1 MLYRVQRS
9 LTSKVFINQRALS
22 STPETQAKEQE
33 GRQAAHATIY
43 KESNSHAQGNKTEI
57 QLHSSSDL
65 YVLEKQD
72 AVDTGGTVLLGVAV
86 QPQPSGQ
93 GRSRVNL
100 KGVLI
105 PEQILDCILSYGL
118 TTQFFS

>member
-1 MLYRVQRS
+1 M
-9 LTSKVFINQRALS
+9 FINQRALS
-22 STPETQAKEQE
+22 STPESRVKEQE
-33 GRQAAHATIY
+33 GRQAAHTTIY

-65 YVLEKQD
+65 YILEKQD
-72 AVDTGGTVLLGVAV
+72 AVDTGGTLLLGAAV
-86 QPQPSGQ
+86 QQPQPSGQ

-105 PEQILDCILSYGL
+105 PEKILDCILTYGL
-118 TTQFFS
+118 TTQFFFIGSKR